1 MKKLFRRT
9 KIICTIGPVSED
21 EKTLKELISCGMDVA
36 RLNFSH
42 GDHEVHGKR
51 IELIKRISEELD
63 KGVAILQ
70 DLQGPKIRLGKFEK
84 EKIFLEDGQKF
95 YLTPEECV
103 GNEKIVYINYPY
115 LLEDLKEG
123 ERILLDDGLIE
134 LKVEGIERDKVV
146 CRVIHGGELWER
158 KGVNFPDSELR
169 VSALTE
175 KDKKDVLF
183 GIEMGVDFIALSF
196 VKKAGDILELKE
208 FLELY
213 DARIPVIAKIEKKEA
228 IQNFN
233 EILEVSDG
241 IMVARGDLAVEVS
254 NEEVPLLQKRII
266 REARISGKPVITAT
280 QMLSSMVNS
289 PTPTRAEVSDIANA
303 ILDGTDAVMLSNE
316 TTIGKYPVLSFKMM
330 DKIAR
335 KVEEEF
341 PYESFLIS
349 PSDENITQSITYSA
363 CEIARQTKAKAI
375 ITATHSGFTAR
386 QMSKYRPLAPIFA
399 ITHFPEV
406 QRRLNLSWGV
416 IPLLTEIFY
425 TTDEMFEKSTRI
437 LLQKSYI
444 KSGDT
449 VVITA
454 GIPMGISG
462 MTNLIKVHI
471 ISEIIGRGHGLGGE
485 TKTARVCIVEN
496 EKEAFS
502 KAQEGDI
509 LVIPEFTSGFISLLY
524 KIRGLIIEGK
534 KLPPEL
540 IPWRSKGLGIIVG
553 TGKIRDK
560 LSHGEIITIDPER
573 GVIYRGVIRTT

>member
-1 MKKLFRRT
+1 MFRKT
-9 KIICTIGPVSED
+9 KIVCTIGPASED

-42 GDHEVHGKR
+42 GDYEVHGKR
-51 IELIKRISEELD
+51 IELIRKISEELD
-63 KGVAILQ
+63 KSVAILQ
-70 DLQGPKIRLGKFEK
+70 DLQGPKIRVGKLEK
-84 EKIFLEDGQKF
+84 EKIFLENGQEF
-95 YLTPEECV
+95 CLTPEECI
-103 GNEKIVYINYPY
+103 GNEKIIHVNYPY
-115 LLEDLKEG
+115 LLEDLREG

-134 LKVEGIERDKVV
+134 LRVDRIEKNKIV
-146 CRVIHGGELWER
+146 CKVIHGGELCEK

-175 KDKKDVLF
+175 KDKKDILF
-183 GIEMGVDFIALSF
+183 GIEKGVDFIALSF

-228 IQNFN
+228 VQNFR

-241 IMVARGDLAVEVS
+241 IMVARGDLAIEVS
-254 NEEVPLLQKRII
+254 NEDVPLLQKRII

-280 QMLSSMVNS
+280 QMLSSMVNN
-289 PTPTRAEVSDIANA
+289 PTPTRAEVSDVANA

-316 TTIGKYPVLSFKMM
+316 TAIGKYPVLSLKMM

-335 KVEEEF
+335 RVEEDF
-341 PYESFLIS
+341 PYESFLIP
-349 PSDENITQSITYSA
+349 PSNENITQSITYSA
-363 CEIARQTKAKAI
+363 CEISRQIKAKAI

-386 QMSKYRPLAPIFA
+386 QISKYRPLAPIFA

-406 QRRLNLSWGV
+406 QRRLNLSWGI

-437 LLQKSYI
+437 LLQKNYI

-462 MTNLIKVHI
+462 MTNLIKVHV

-485 TKTARVCIVEN
+485 TKIARACIAEN

-502 KAQEGDI
+502 KTQEGDI
-509 LVIPEFTSGFISLLY
+509 LIIPEFTQDLTSLLD
-524 KIRGLIIEGK
+524 KIRGLVIESK

-540 IPWRSKGLGIIVG
+540 IPWRSKGLGIIIG

-573 GVIYRGVIRTT
+573 GVIYKGVIRTT

>member
-1 MKKLFRRT
+1 MFRRT
-9 KIICTIGPVSED
+9 KIVCTIGPASED
-21 EKTLKELISCGMDVA
+21 EKTLRELISCGMDVA

-42 GDHEVHGKR
+42 GDYEVHGKR
-51 IELIKRISEELD
+51 IELIRKISEELD
-63 KGVAILQ
+63 KSVAILQ
-70 DLQGPKIRLGKFEK
+70 DLQGPKIRIGKFEK
-84 EKIFLEDGQKF
+84 EKIFLEDGQEF
-95 YLTPEECV
+95 CLTSEECI
-103 GNEKIVYINYPY
+103 GNEKIAYINYPY
-115 LLEDLKEG
+115 LSEDLKEG

-134 LKVEGIERDKVV
+134 LRIEKIKKDKVI
-146 CRVIHGGELWER
+146 CRVIHGGELWEK

-175 KDKKDVLF
+175 KDKRDVLF
-183 GIEMGVDFIALSF
+183 GIEKGVDFIALSF

-213 DARIPVIAKIEKKEA
+213 NARIPVIAKIEKREA
-228 IQNFN
+228 IQNFR

-241 IMVARGDLAVEVS
+241 IMVARGDLAVEIS
-254 NEEVPLLQKRII
+254 NENVPLLQKRII
-266 REARISGKPVITAT
+266 KEARISGKPVITAT
-280 QMLSSMVNS
+280 QMLSSMVNN
-289 PTPTRAEVSDIANA
+289 PTPTRAEVSDVANA

-316 TTIGKYPVLSFKMM
+316 TAVGKYPVLSLKMM

-341 PYESFLIS
+341 PYESFLIP

-363 CEIARQTKAKAI
+363 CEISRQIKAKAI
-375 ITATHSGFTAR
+375 ITATHSGFTA
-386 QMSKYRPLAPIFA
+386 QQISKYRPFSPIFA

-416 IPLLTEIFY
+416 IPLLTEVFY

-437 LLQKSYI
+437 LLQKNYI

-462 MTNLIKVHI
+462 MTNLIKVHV
-471 ISEIIGRGHGLGGE
+471 ISEIIGKGHGLGGE
-485 TKTARVCIVEN
+485 TKTARACIPEN
-496 EKEAFS
+496 EKEVFS

-509 LVIPEFTSGFISLLY
+509 LIISDFFPELIAILD
-524 KIRGLIIEGK
+524 KIRGLVIESR
-534 KLPPEL
+534 KLPPDL